1 MTTWSE
7 APQENE
13 AVDALTRMVCDLA
26 ETLHKISDARYTD
39 PEYGFVI
46 DTPAGLAE

>member
-7 APQENE
+7 IPQENDAVE
-13 AVDALTRMVCDLA
+13 AHARLLSDLA
-26 ETLHKISDARYTD
+26 ETLHKVPGARYTD
-39 PEYGFVI
+39 PDYGFVI